1 MSAELNRNKPLDFN
15 ILRIVSFLSL
25 VLISSC
31 STTGLN
37 NNPSFEYAGCYD
49 TASEVNATILANNL
63 SLYEGDEFD
72 MSKFQTIVLN
82 PTDKKTIDEV
92 DYYYF
97 GYEDSCITTVPVKDN
112 IVQNISVGWKDN
124 DCLSYA
130 RRSIDIIGV
139 YQTEYSGFTPFR
151 DEYCGFFSLYKRI
164 DN

>member
-1 MSAELNRNKPLDFN
+1 M
-15 ILRIVSFLSL
+15 RISGLSL
-25 VLISSC
+25 VASISLLVISSC
-31 STTGLN
+31 STTGLG

-49 TASEVNATILANNL
+49 TAFEVNATMLVNNL

-72 MSKFQTIVLN
+72 ISKFQTIVLN

-112 IVQNISVGWKDN
+112 IVQKISVGWKGN
-124 DCLSYA
+124 GCLSDA
-130 RRSIDIIGV
+130 QRSVNIIGV

-151 DEYCGFFSLYKRI
+151 DEYCGFFSLYKKI
-164 DN
+164 NKAGEV